1 MITIGFIDLKK
12 EKRGNME
19 NKIDAEALL
28 YLISQEESEIIEYKK
43 DNTDPEQIGKY
54 VSALANSAALL
65 GREEAYMIW
74 GIEDKTKNII
84 GTTFKPKQQKKGGEP
99 FISWL
104 ERLLDPRLVIV
115 FEEIHIED
123 KWVVVMILRMT
134 VGRPIS
140 FKTQKYIRS
149 GSSLKNLNDFPE
161 KERELWRSFDA
172 RSFEREFAKT
182 NCTEE
187 EIFDLLDVNTYL
199 QKLNYP
205 IESNNNE
212 ILELLE
218 EDSIIE
224 RSGKNYNI
232 TNLGAYCFAKYL
244 SSFENLKFHAIRV
257 VRYNGIN
264 KMSALEDTTAGK
276 GVVVGFDGLLS
287 YVRRLLPLASE
298 VYEENGQRVEKT
310 DYPSLVI
317 RELIANQIVHQ
328 DFSVRGSL
336 PMIEIFDNRVE
347 ISNPGAPIND
357 SNRLMDL
364 PPISRNEELANLFKK
379 MHFVE
384 SRGSGIDKVIIE
396 LENELLPAPDIV
408 AKENYTVVT
417 LHERKVLSK
426 MTDKEKITAIYYHS
440 VRMFIEDSYMTNQ
453 SVRKRFGL
461 TDRQS
466 SQATKAIATA
476 LRSKM
481 IKPFD
486 ENAGNKF
493 MQYIPFW
500 AKGYEE

>member
-74 GIEDKTKNII
+74 GIEDNTKNII

-187 EIFDLLDVNTYL
+187 EIFDLL
-199 QKLNYP
+199 
-205 IESNNNE
+205 
-212 ILELLE
+212 
-218 EDSIIE
+218 
-224 RSGKNYNI
+224 
-232 TNLGAYCFAKYL
+232 
-244 SSFENLKFHAIRV
+244 
-257 VRYNGIN
+257 
-264 KMSALEDTTAGK
+264 
-276 GVVVGFDGLLS
+276 
-287 YVRRLLPLASE
+287 
-298 VYEENGQRVEKT
+298 
-310 DYPSLVI
+310 
-317 RELIANQIVHQ
+317 
-328 DFSVRGSL
+328 
-336 PMIEIFDNRVE
+336 
-347 ISNPGAPIND
+347 
-357 SNRLMDL
+357 
-364 PPISRNEELANLFKK
+364 
-379 MHFVE
+379 
-384 SRGSGIDKVIIE
+384 
-396 LENELLPAPDIV
+396 
-408 AKENYTVVT
+408 
-417 LHERKVLSK
+417 
-426 MTDKEKITAIYYHS
+426 
-440 VRMFIEDSYMTNQ
+440 
-453 SVRKRFGL
+453 
-461 TDRQS
+461 
-466 SQATKAIATA
+466 
-476 LRSKM
+476 
-481 IKPFD
+481 
-486 ENAGNKF
+486 
-493 MQYIPFW
+493 
-500 AKGYEE
+500 